1 MTNPEPKTDRID
13 FSRQE
18 PPAERSPHCSVPV
31 RGTISTPAGEDVSI
45 LWQVPEEV
53 PVAFVYNK
61 RPHAVMMATPADL
74 EDFAVGF
81 SVAEDVIDGASAILS
96 LKVDYLDEGIK
107 LCIAADPKRMSKGRK
122 AKRTIEGRSG
132 CGLCGIEQLANAVR
146 TPRKVSDVGGSIG
159 SEAVAAAFKA
169 LRDHQPMNR
178 VNRSVHAAAFCD
190 RDGQILV
197 CREDVGRHNALDKL
211 IGALLRANTDPT
223 SGFVIMSSRCSFE
236 LVSKAASIGVPFL
249 ATVSAPTALALDLA
263 REAGMR
269 LGARTPDGVAIFQ

>member
-1 MTNPEPKTDRID
+1 MTNPEPRTD
-13 FSRQE
+13 FSTPE
-18 PPAERSPHCSVPV
+18 PLRERSPHCSVPV
-31 RGTISTPAGEDVSI
+31 RGTIATAGADDVSI

-81 SVAEDVIDGASAILS
+81 SVAEDVVDDASVIIS
-96 LKVDYLDEGIK
+96 CKVEELEKGIK

-122 AKRTIEGRSG
+122 VKRTIEGRSG
-132 CGLCGIEQLANAVR
+132 CGLCGIESLENAVR
-146 TPRKVSDVGGSIG
+146 TPRKVSDVGASIG
-159 SEAVAAAFKA
+159 SAAISTAFEA

-190 RDGQILV
+190 RDGGILL

-211 IGALLRANTDPT
+211 IGALLRGHVDPT

-236 LVSKAASIGVPFL
+236 LVSKAASVGVPLL

-263 REAGMR
+263 QQAGMR
-269 LGARTPDGVAIFQ
+269 LGARTPDGVAIFN